1 MSYVPRESMSEKQEI
16 VVTSI
21 ESPDDDQSDQD
32 SSVDVR
38 DVQDLL
44 SLYSGQLTE
53 GCHVEDCR
61 ESMCRTGRLNTAK
74 APVRVYKHRSARAIA
89 LTICAGPNPRRHL
102 CPFYDPNRFASPGA
116 DTTSNAYGPRDESSL
131 VQRLCDTGAISRLAV
146 SRTPGAVIA
155 FPEFKAL
162 DSFHK
167 QVTALLDESVHKPG
181 KEFRPNADLA
191 QVLVPAL
198 EWLLERLPLTVSM
211 PYWRAADRVIISK
224 GKAYAQMSGHT
235 LPVEPENCDPVILD
249 SINHEPNIRL
259 LERICRVVAK
269 RTLLEK
275 VVADSTQRGSDRAHC
290 IRSVLISRLF
300 AMEIAPL
307 RALALLIWL
316 KRAFAKHWNAQDV
329 VRSGSTCHG
338 ILAMID
344 ALYAYA
350 GSHRIL
356 QGEDFYM
363 PMISSYVSAVE
374 LAQSWLRPI
383 ATDEEHLLLWNFML
397 SVYDF
402 CLFFRT
408 LNHLLMRRA
417 HSEVSQARQLHDKVF
432 PLWLDPPHS
441 EQSRHER
448 QYYLLVSVSRNN
460 ILQDAFDQL
469 WQRRKSEL
477 RRPLRVRLGEVDE
490 LEVGHDLGGVQIE
503 FFNLVCREV
512 FSEQA
517 QLFTTDSTTGCSYFR
532 PGCLQPLYMFEL
544 VGLLMALAIYNGITL
559 PVNLPWVFYYFL
571 AHNGEGPGSPRDHIT
586 LEKIVDCWP
595 TTARSLQSILD
606 NDVDDLE
613 LEYSFPLEAN
623 GLRLAA
629 HLPSSHSIGGKFR
642 MSITNAAPLSH
653 HEESATA
660 VEYRETPEAPSLDY
674 RALLNEWPGWH
685 LKLST
690 RTPKTVTSANKDNYV
705 QAHIKWLTCYSVL
718 PQLTAFLKGFHSAGL
733 FEPLTLQL
741 FGMKALKAYVEGSD
755 TLDINDLRA
764 ATRYDGYDAKSRY
777 ITSFWDVVTSWSQE
791 KQKQLLKFVTA
802 AERIPITGA
811 SQLTFV
817 IKRGH
822 PESLNN
828 LPTSSTCFGTLILP
842 KYASVETL
850 KEKLSKAVEYGAVGF
865 GNG

>member
-1 MSYVPRESMSEKQEI
+1 M
-16 VVTSI
+16 
-21 ESPDDDQSDQD
+21 
-32 SSVDVR
+32 
-38 DVQDLL
+38 LL
-44 SLYSGQLTE
+44 S
-53 GCHVEDCR
+53 R
-61 ESMCRTGRLNTAK
+61 KPCRTF
-74 APVRVYKHRSARAIA
+74 P
-89 LTICAGPNPRRHL
+89 TI
-102 CPFYDPNRFASPGA
+102 
-116 DTTSNAYGPRDESSL
+116 
-131 VQRLCDTGAISRLAV
+131 Q
-146 SRTPGAVIA
+146 
-155 FPEFKAL
+155 
-162 DSFHK
+162 
-167 QVTALLDESVHKPG
+167 
-181 KEFRPNADLA
+181 
-191 QVLVPAL
+191 
-198 EWLLERLPLTVSM
+198 W
-211 PYWRAADRVIISK
+211 
-224 GKAYAQMSGHT
+224 T
-235 LPVEPENCDPVILD
+235 LI
-249 SINHEPNIRL
+249 H
-259 LERICRVVAK
+259 
-269 RTLLEK
+269 
-275 VVADSTQRGSDRAHC
+275 AH
-290 IRSVLISRLF
+290 
-300 AMEIAPL
+300 
-307 RALALLIWL
+307 
-316 KRAFAKHWNAQDV
+316 
-329 VRSGSTCHG
+329 
-338 ILAMID
+338 
-344 ALYAYA
+344 
-350 GSHRIL
+350 
-356 QGEDFYM
+356 
-363 PMISSYVSAVE
+363 
-374 LAQSWLRPI
+374 
-383 ATDEEHLLLWNFML
+383 
-397 SVYDF
+397 
-402 CLFFRT
+402 
-408 LNHLLMRRA
+408 RRA

-517 QLFTTDSTTGCSYFR
+517 REWSDARVFGGLSDIGIELFTTDSTTGCSYFR